1 MNATTRTDASG
12 GGAVKVRLGARIVFY
27 VLLTCVIP
35 LLVLGVITLRLSE
48 QQLQQAVVNGQSQRA
63 EALALLV
70 ARDLAHLTQVLETQ
84 MASFRLE
91 TASDDARRAFVI
103 ATWRLLPEASLAVL
117 VDPDFIPLVPPVSA
131 TERQA
136 ERPLI
141 DPAHTNRFLASLR
154 VPESDAPTFGQP
166 VLSAEGAWLPVVVRS
181 PYDEGYL
188 LAVELSLR
196 SLAEEVGK
204 LGGAEREVMLLSSS
218 GDVLARA
225 GQQGLVEPARLQ
237 AVLDSG
243 LVSLR
248 YQVGN
253 QAVLAA
259 LAPAG
264 VLRVAVAEPARFLT
278 ESNRRLLLQCAYVTA
293 VALFAA
299 AVMGGLLTR
308 SMTTP
313 VLQLREAARRIGK
326 GELGLE
332 VRVES
337 NDELGELADAFSEMS
352 RSLAR
357 SRTEIEKQK
366 EEIQAF
372 NEQLQERVEQRTAEL
387 KQAQSRLVQSEQLA
401 AVADMAAGVA
411 HELNNPLAGILGILQ
426 ILRSQGEM
434 TANSLLGLAEE
445 QALRCRDILSTLTRF
460 TRPAAEGGGHQK
472 VVALEQIFGDVSV
485 LMASS
490 FQQRGVELHYQG
502 LKGLQVR
509 GDAALLSRSMGQ
521 MLAAIRSLSPR
532 GAALKIEGR
541 LNEQQA
547 IELHFV
553 LTDST
558 GRLDDWQAAS
568 LSFWA
573 ARKVLEEHGVTVTEP
588 QGSLGGP
595 RRWSLLF
602 PPLGA
607 GPCGVN

>member
-1 MNATTRTDASG
+1 MSATTRTDASG
-12 GGAVKVRLGARIVFY
+12 GGAVKVSLGARIVFY

-117 VDPDFIPLVPPVSA
+117 VDPDFIPLVPAVSA
-131 TERQA
+131 TED
-136 ERPLI
+136 L
-141 DPAHTNRFLASLR
+141 AHTNRFLASLR
-154 VPESDAPTFGQP
+154 VPENNAPTFGQP

-218 GDVLARA
+218 GEVLARA

-293 VALFAA
+293 VALLAA

-326 GELGLE
+326 GELGLQ

-337 NDELGELADAFSEMS
+337 NDELGELANAFSEMS
-352 RSLAR
+352 RSLAQ

-401 AVADMAAGVA
+401 AVADVAAGLA
-411 HELNNPLAGILGILQ
+411 HELNNPLAGILGIIQ
-426 ILRSQGEM
+426 ILRAQGEL

-472 VVALEQIFGDVSV
+472 VVALEQVFGDVLV
-485 LMASS
+485 LMAGS
-490 FQQRGVELHYQG
+490 FQQRGVELHCQG
-502 LKGLQVR
+502 LSNLQVR

-541 LNEQQA
+541 SNEQQV
-547 IELHFV
+547 IELHFI
-553 LTDST
+553 LTDSI

-573 ARKVLEEHGVTVTEP
+573 ARKVLEEHGVTMTEP

-595 RRWSLLF
+595 RRWTLLF